1 MWKSDA
7 AIVAKDM
14 KTLFVFSIFVVI
26 CQIINKTETQQCP
39 TVGSEES
46 ILGWMLQG
54 HIYQTMM
61 ASIGLH
67 CLSACLKDDRC
78 QSFNFVISLHMCEFS
93 DRTKEARPEDFVPD
107 ADRYYFRKYTN
118 RAPLGSISEL
128 ASESCKE
135 IKMSE
140 GRSPNGKYWM
150 SSVKPGIP
158 VLAFCDMKTEDVDEC
173 TASLP
178 VCHENA
184 TCNNT
189 LGSYQCTCK
198 AGYAG
203 DGKTCRDVDECTASS
218 PVCHEHATCNN
229 TLGSYQCTCKA
240 GYAGDGKT
248 CRDVDECTASSPV
261 CHEHA
266 TCNNTLGSYQCTCK
280 AGYAGDGKTCR
291 DVDECT
297 ASSPVCHEHATC
309 NNTLGSYQCT
319 CKPGYAGDGKTC
331 RVPLPSSNILGNLD
345 GKYLVKLN
353 SFLVPVLQS
362 SSRSR
367 FVKCWRAKTDG
378 WAASTFHSN
387 CDGKGPTVTIIKVG
401 SYIFG
406 GYTDLSW
413 YSSSCGYASSS
424 KSFIYSLQN
433 INGYAPIKLQVKSGR
448 QHYAIYR
455 CSNYGPTFGPGDIY
469 ISNNAASNQESY
481 TWCGF
486 SYPLPPGYYSSS
498 YSCRFYAGSY
508 KFTPTDIEVFYET
521 TT

>member
-1 MWKSDA
+1 MRTIISPGQLATTDSCFSLAESHQHGVLFIPGGCFKTPLYEAASHKKCDMWKSAA
-7 AIVAKDM
+7 AIVTKDM

-26 CQIINKTETQQCP
+26 CQIINKTETQRCP

-61 ASIGLH
+61 ANIGLH

-93 DRTKEARPEDFVPD
+93 DRTKEARPEDFILD
-107 ADRYYFRKYTN
+107 ADRYYFRKYIN

-128 ASESCKE
+128 AAESCKE

-203 DGKTCRDVDECTASS
+203 DGKTCRDVDECTASL
-218 PVCHEHATCNN
+218 PVCHENATCNN

-248 CRDVDECTASSPV
+248 CRDIDECTSGLHS
-261 CHEHA
+261 CHSFGA
-266 TCNNTLGSYQCTCK
+266 TCTNT
-280 AGYAGDGKTCR
+280 
-291 DVDECT
+291 
-297 ASSPVCHEHATC
+297 
-309 NNTLGSYQCT
+309 
-319 CKPGYAGDGKTC
+319 
-331 RVPLPSSNILGNLD
+331 
-345 GKYLVKLN
+345 
-353 SFLVPVLQS
+353 
-362 SSRSR
+362 
-367 FVKCWRAKTDG
+367 
-378 WAASTFHSN
+378 
-387 CDGKGPTVTIIKVG
+387 VG
-401 SYIFG
+401 SYSCIHSASECRNYNTLSSFDRKVTYNNSYHCDREIGPAWFRFQDAAGTRMPTSCPPTHRCNTHAPGWLSG
-406 GYTDLSW
+406 GHPSVADGQVNKTVCFHWTSDCCLWSTTIKVRNCGSFYVYYLHSTPGCYLRYCGTD
-413 YSSSCGYASSS
+413 
-424 KSFIYSLQN
+424 
-433 INGYAPIKLQVKSGR
+433 
-448 QHYAIYR
+448 
-455 CSNYGPTFGPGDIY
+455 
-469 ISNNAASNQESY
+469 
-481 TWCGF
+481 
-486 SYPLPPGYYSSS
+486 
-498 YSCRFYAGSY
+498 
-508 KFTPTDIEVFYET
+508 
-521 TT
+521 